1 MLSRDGGLVKLPPPA
16 RVTDQHLADMI
27 ERVIVPT
34 ACAGATDLLTAV
46 NAEITEWRTAEP
58 GIFNTLIGLAAQQLP
73 QAEAIV
79 LLTDDTPQFFGYNGE
94 YTKVLEKT
102 HAKTKQFWD
111 IPSDDIQLIGMHGSM
126 LVDEARVAATYQ
138 AAFTSGGQPIPAALA
153 ALLASIVAD
162 AVQQSQFLDGGDFAA
177 FSFNAFAVSDPS
189 GVIPDK
195 IVMGDGIMAGYEAL
209 GFGDVAPQAIYAHEF
224 AHHIQFENGYQTEP
238 IPGSTPPI
246 TPAERT
252 RYLELMSDA
261 TAAYFLTHKRGSAMN
276 KHRVAEFLQAFFE
289 IGDCSFTNPGHH
301 GTPAQ
306 RMRAAEFGF
315 SVADQAQKQGHIL
328 SSDAFHDLF
337 VAEFPDL
344 VAP

>member
-1 MLSRDGGLVKLPPPA
+1 ML
-16 RVTDQHLADMI
+16 T
-27 ERVIVPT
+27 
-34 ACAGATDLLTAV
+34 
-46 NAEITEWRTAEP
+46 
-58 GIFNTLIGLAAQQLP
+58 
-73 QAEAIV
+73 
-79 LLTDDTPQFFGYNGE
+79 
-94 YTKVLEKT
+94 
-102 HAKTKQFWD
+102 
-111 IPSDDIQLIGMHGSM
+111 
-126 LVDEARVAATYQ
+126 DEARVAATYQ
-138 AAFTSGGQPIPAALA
+138 AAFTVGTPPQPISPAQAALF
-153 ALLASIVAD
+153 ASIVAD
-162 AVQQSQFLDGGDFAA
+162 AVEQSQILDGGDFAL

-195 IVMGDGIMAGYEAL
+195 IVMGDGILASYEAL
-209 GFGDVAPQAIYAHEF
+209 GFGDVAPEAVYAHEF

-246 TPAERT
+246 TQAERT

-261 TAAYFLTHKRGSAMN
+261 TAAYYLTHKRGATMN

-289 IGDCSFTNPGHH
+289 IGDCGFTSPGHH

-328 SSDAFHDLF
+328 SSEAFHELF